1 MTMTMTMTES
11 SRNDEVV
18 GPELPAV
25 AERSRAGRAD
35 RRRTARTRLAFFT
48 GAGVLAVVD
57 LGAKALAERR
67 LGDGRSV
74 DMGFLALQL
83 THNSGAA
90 FSLGSGL
97 PSWVVV
103 TVTGLLTG
111 VIAVITWRAVATS
124 SRLLPAGLAA
134 VLAGAAANLV
144 DRAGDGRVTDYLH
157 TGWWPTFNL
166 ADVWITTGAAVA
178 ILASL
183 RSDRVDEEA
192 PESER

>member
-1 MTMTMTMTES
+1 MTTES
-11 SRNDEVV
+11 SHSEEVV
-18 GPELPAV
+18 GPEV
-25 AERSRAGRAD
+25 AAAPERSETGRAD
-35 RRRTARTRLAFFT
+35 RRRTAPNRLAVFT

-57 LGAKALAERR
+57 LGAKAVAERG
-67 LGDGRSV
+67 LGDGRTV
-74 DMGFLALQL
+74 DLGPLALQL
-83 THNSGAA
+83 AHNSGAA

-111 VIAVITWRAVATS
+111 VIAVITWRAVATA

-134 VLAGAAANLV
+134 VLANLV

-178 ILASL
+178 VLASL
-183 RSDRVDEEA
+183 RSDRSADEA
-192 PESER
+192 SRSDA

>member
-1 MTMTMTMTES
+1 MTTES
-11 SRNDEVV
+11 SRSDEAV
-18 GPELPAV
+18 GPELPAT
-25 AERSRAGRAD
+25 AERHGTGRAD
-35 RRRTARTRLAFFT
+35 RRWTSRTRLVIFT
-48 GAGVLAVVD
+48 GAGVLAMVD
-57 LGAKALAERR
+57 LGAKAVAERS

-74 DMGFLALQL
+74 DLGPLALQL

-103 TVTGLLTG
+103 AVTALLTG
-111 VIAVITWRAVATS
+111 VIAVITWRAVTS
-124 SRLLPAGLAA
+124 TSRLLPVGLAA
-134 VLAGAAANLV
+134 VLAGAAANVV

-166 ADVWITTGAAVA
+166 ADVWITLGAAVA

-183 RSDRVDEEA
+183 RSDRAEEDA
-192 PESER
+192 PRSAP

>member
-1 MTMTMTMTES
+1 M
-11 SRNDEVV
+11 
-18 GPELPAV
+18 AV
-25 AERSRAGRAD
+25 
-35 RRRTARTRLAFFT
+35 LT
-48 GAGVLAVVD
+48 GAVVLATVD
-57 LGAKALAERR
+57 LGAKAVAERDLR
-67 LGDGRSV
+67 DGHTVDLGP
-74 DMGFLALQL
+74 LALQL
-83 THNSGAA
+83 THNNGAA

-97 PSWVVV
+97 PSWVIV

-111 VIAVITWRAVATS
+111 VIAVITWRAVATK

-178 ILASL
+178 ILASF
-183 RSDRVDEEA
+183 RSDRGVGDA
-192 PESER
+192 LRRDA

>member
-1 MTMTMTMTES
+1 MTTES
-11 SRNDEVV
+11 SRSDEVV
-18 GPELPAV
+18 GPGLPAA
-25 AERSRAGRAD
+25 AERSEAGRTD
-35 RRRTARTRLAFFT
+35 RRRTAQIRLAVFT
-48 GAGVLAVVD
+48 GAVVLAVVD

-74 DMGFLALQL
+74 DLGPLALQL

-103 TVTGLLTG
+103 TVTGIITG
-111 VIAVITWRAVATS
+111 VIAVITWRAVGPTP
-124 SRLLPAGLAA
+124 RLLRAGLAA

-144 DRAGDGRVTDYLH
+144 DRVDDGRVTDYLH

-183 RSDRVDEEA
+183 RSDRAEEDDPGSA
-192 PESER
+192 P

>member
-1 MTMTMTMTES
+1 MTMTTES
-11 SRNDEVV
+11 SHSEEVV
-18 GPELPAV
+18 GPEV
-25 AERSRAGRAD
+25 AAAPERSETGRAD
-35 RRRTARTRLAFFT
+35 RRRTARTRLAVFT

-57 LGAKALAERR
+57 LGAKAVAERG
-67 LGDGRSV
+67 LGDGRTV
-74 DMGFLALQL
+74 DLGPLALQL
-83 THNSGAA
+83 AHNSGAA

-111 VIAVITWRAVATS
+111 VIAVITWRAVATA

-134 VLAGAAANLV
+134 VLAGATANLV

-166 ADVWITTGAAVA
+166 ADVWIITGAAVA

-183 RSDRVDEEA
+183 RSDRSADEA
-192 PESER
+192 SRSDA

>member
-1 MTMTMTMTES
+1 MTTES
-11 SRNDEVV
+11 SHSEEVV
-18 GPELPAV
+18 GPEV
-25 AERSRAGRAD
+25 AAAPERSETGRAD
-35 RRRTARTRLAFFT
+35 RRRTARTRLAVFT

-57 LGAKALAERR
+57 LGAKAVAERG
-67 LGDGRSV
+67 LGDGRTV
-74 DMGFLALQL
+74 DLGPLALQL
-83 THNSGAA
+83 AHNSGAA

-111 VIAVITWRAVATS
+111 VIAVITWRAVATA

-134 VLAGAAANLV
+134 VLAGATANLV

-166 ADVWITTGAAVA
+166 ADVWIITGAAVA

-183 RSDRVDEEA
+183 RSDRSADEA
-192 PESER
+192 SRSDA

>member
-1 MTMTMTMTES
+1 MTTES
-11 SRNDEVV
+11 SHSEEVV
-18 GPELPAV
+18 GPEV
-25 AERSRAGRAD
+25 AAAPERSETGRAD
-35 RRRTARTRLAFFT
+35 RRRTAPTRLAVFT

-57 LGAKALAERR
+57 LGAKAVAERG
-67 LGDGRSV
+67 LGDGRTV
-74 DMGFLALQL
+74 DLGPLALQL
-83 THNSGAA
+83 AHNSGAA

-111 VIAVITWRAVATS
+111 VIAVITWRAVATT

-134 VLAGAAANLV
+134 VLAGATANLV

-183 RSDRVDEEA
+183 RSDRSADEA
-192 PESER
+192 SRSDA

>member
-1 MTMTMTMTES
+1 MTTES
-11 SRNDEVV
+11 SHSEEVV
-18 GPELPAV
+18 GPEV
-25 AERSRAGRAD
+25 AAAPERSETGRAD
-35 RRRTARTRLAFFT
+35 RRRTARTRLAVFT

-57 LGAKALAERR
+57 LGAKAVAERG
-67 LGDGRSV
+67 LGDGRTV
-74 DMGFLALQL
+74 DLGPLALQL
-83 THNSGAA
+83 AHNSGAA

-111 VIAVITWRAVATS
+111 VIAVITWRAVATT

-134 VLAGAAANLV
+134 VLAGATANLV

-183 RSDRVDEEA
+183 RSDRSADEA
-192 PESER
+192 SRSDA

>member
-1 MTMTMTMTES
+1 M
-11 SRNDEVV
+11 
-18 GPELPAV
+18 
-25 AERSRAGRAD
+25 
-35 RRRTARTRLAFFT
+35 
-48 GAGVLAVVD
+48 VD
-57 LGAKALAERR
+57 LGAKAVAERG
-67 LGDGRSV
+67 LGDGRTV
-74 DMGFLALQL
+74 DLGPLALQL
-83 THNSGAA
+83 AHNSGAA

-111 VIAVITWRAVATS
+111 VIAVITWRAVATT

-134 VLAGAAANLV
+134 VLAGATANLV

-178 ILASL
+178 VLASL
-183 RSDRVDEEA
+183 RSDRSADEA
-192 PESER
+192 SRSDA

>member
-1 MTMTMTMTES
+1 MTTES
-11 SRNDEVV
+11 SHSEEVV
-18 GPELPAV
+18 GPEV
-25 AERSRAGRAD
+25 AAAPERSETGRAD
-35 RRRTARTRLAFFT
+35 RRRTARTRLAVFT

-57 LGAKALAERR
+57 LGAKAVAERG
-67 LGDGRSV
+67 LGDGRTV
-74 DMGFLALQL
+74 DLGPLALQL
-83 THNSGAA
+83 AHNSGAA

-111 VIAVITWRAVATS
+111 VIAVITWRAVATA

-134 VLAGAAANLV
+134 VLAGATANLV

-183 RSDRVDEEA
+183 RSDRSADEA
-192 PESER
+192 SRSDA

>member
-1 MTMTMTMTES
+1 MTTES
-11 SRNDEVV
+11 SHSEEVV
-18 GPELPAV
+18 GPEV
-25 AERSRAGRAD
+25 AAAPERSETGRAD
-35 RRRTARTRLAFFT
+35 RRRTARTRLAVFT

-57 LGAKALAERR
+57 LGAKAVAERG
-67 LGDGRSV
+67 LGDGRTV
-74 DMGFLALQL
+74 DLGPLALQL
-83 THNSGAA
+83 AHNSGAA

-111 VIAVITWRAVATS
+111 VIAVITWRAVATT

-134 VLAGAAANLV
+134 VLAGATANLV

-178 ILASL
+178 VLASL
-183 RSDRVDEEA
+183 RSDRSADEA
-192 PESER
+192 SRSDA

>member
-1 MTMTMTMTES
+1 MTTES
-11 SRNDEVV
+11 SHSEEVV
-18 GPELPAV
+18 GPEV
-25 AERSRAGRAD
+25 AAAPERSETGRAD
-35 RRRTARTRLAFFT
+35 RRRTARTRLAVFT

-57 LGAKALAERR
+57 LGAKAVAERG
-67 LGDGRSV
+67 LGDGRTV
-74 DMGFLALQL
+74 DLGPLALQL
-83 THNSGAA
+83 AHNSGAA

-111 VIAVITWRAVATS
+111 VIAVITWRAVATA

-134 VLAGAAANLV
+134 VLAGATANLV

-178 ILASL
+178 VLASL
-183 RSDRVDEEA
+183 RSDRSADEA
-192 PESER
+192 SRSDA